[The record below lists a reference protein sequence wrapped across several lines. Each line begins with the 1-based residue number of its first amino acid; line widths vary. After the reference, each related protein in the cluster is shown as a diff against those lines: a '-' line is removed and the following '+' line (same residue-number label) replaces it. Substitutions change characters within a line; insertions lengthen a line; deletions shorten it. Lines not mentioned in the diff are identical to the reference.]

1 MPFLRN
7 IASGIRSLF
16 QRKRAERELDEELR
30 GFMEMAAEE
39 RMKQG
44 GSQKDALHAVRL
56 ERGSLEAAKELVRSA
71 GWESLLETSWRDLRY
86 GIRVL
91 RASPGFATIALLT
104 LTLGLGIN
112 CAIFTVVD
120 AVLLR
125 PLPYPN
131 SERLVLVDRH
141 FPEGTFPAT
150 SATKFLFWQEH
161 SRSFESIAAYAFAS
175 SGVNLTGTGEPEPL
189 RSLRVSADF
198 FRTLGV
204 RLVLGRGFTPEEDR
218 LGGPNAVVLSN
229 ELWQRFFGRD
239 RGIVG
244 RVITLGGQL
253 WTVVGVAPPGFSF
266 TPAADVWMPLRAQI
280 NPHDQTNVFSV
291 LGRLHAGVSYAQADQ
306 DVRAL
311 GEQFR
316 RRYPDLMGPH
326 ETVTTQ
332 SYQNVIVGDAR
343 PDLLLVLGAAGF
355 VLLIACANLANL
367 LLSRS
372 TSRHKEMAVRLAL
385 GATRLRL
392 TRQLFIESGLLA
404 VAGGGLGLAAA
415 WGLLPLVLRLAP
427 QNLPRLHEVHMNWQ
441 TWIFAFAAALVT
453 GIVFGLVPALRGP
466 KADLR
471 DALHESMG
479 RASASHGVAR
489 LQRLLIIG
497 EVAVSAVLLIGA
509 GLLIRTFWQL
519 QQVSPGF
526 VSHNVLTAQ
535 MTLDAQRYSKTE
547 AVARLENKALV
558 RLESLPGVK
567 AAAAVSNLPSEFG
580 IEMNFAIEENP
591 SGGDPSGS
599 TQWRAITPHYLEVM
613 RIPVLRGRGL
623 KDRDNESGAPVVLIN
638 QALAERF
645 FRGQDPLGQHIIIG
659 AGAEAIGLADRPR
672 EIVGIVGNTKELGLA
687 HAAPP
692 TFFVPAP
699 QVQDG
704 LTALVNR
711 MIPLVWVVRTS
722 GDPRLST
729 RAIQQCLVSVATQE
743 APYDFRTMDEVLSAS
758 IAQQRFNM
766 LLLGFFAALAVALG
780 GVGLY
785 GVLSYLVA
793 QRTHEIGIRIALGAS
808 RREVMHL
815 VLTNGLRMTL
825 VGLGLGIIAAVGLS
839 HLLAGMLF
847 GVRPTDPQT
856 FVTVSIVLT
865 TVALLASYIPARYA
879 TKVDPMVALRHE

>member
-1 MPFLRN
+1 MPLLRN

-16 QRKRAERELDEELR
+16 QKQRARRELDEELS
-30 GFMEMAAEE
+30 GFMAMAAEE
-39 RMKQG
+39 SMKQG
-44 GSQKDALHAVRL
+44 RSERDALRAVRL
-56 ERGSLEAAKELVRSA
+56 ERGTIEAAAEVVRSA
-71 GWESLLETSWRDLRY
+71 GWESILETSWRDLCY
-86 GIRVL
+86 GLRVL

-104 LTLGLGIN
+104 LALGLGIN

-125 PLPYPN
+125 PLPYPD

-150 SATKFLFWQEH
+150 SATKFRFWQEH
-161 SRSFESIAAYAFAS
+161 SRSFESMAGYAFAS
-175 SGVNLTGTGEPEPL
+175 SGVNLTGAGEPEPL
-189 RSLRVSADF
+189 RSMQVSANF

-218 LGGPNAVVLSN
+218 PEGPNAVVLSN
-229 ELWQRFFGRD
+229 ELWQRHFGGD
-239 RGIVG
+239 RGIIG

-253 WTVVGVAPPGFSF
+253 WTIVGVAPPGFSS
-266 TPAADVWMPLRAQI
+266 TPAADVWTPLRAQT
-280 NPHDQTNVFSV
+280 NPHDQTNVCSV
-291 LGRLHAGVSYAQADQ
+291 LGRLRAGVSHAQADQ
-306 DVRAL
+306 DVRAV
-311 GEQFR
+311 GEQLR
-316 RRYPDLMGPH
+316 REYPDLMAPH

-332 SYQNVIVGDAR
+332 SYQKVIVGDVR

-372 TSRHKEMAVRLAL
+372 TGRHKEMAVRLAL

-392 TRQLFIESGLLA
+392 TRQLLIESGLLA

-415 WGLLPLVLRLAP
+415 WGLLPLLLRLAP
-427 QNLPRLHEVHMNWQ
+427 QDLPRIHEVHMNWQ
-441 TWIFAFAAALVT
+441 VWIFAFAAALVT

-466 KADLR
+466 KTDLR

-479 RASASHGVAR
+479 RASAGRGVAR

-519 QQVSPGF
+519 QHVSPGF
-526 VSHNVLTAQ
+526 VAHNVLTAQ

-547 AVARLENKALV
+547 AVARLEDRALV

-567 AAAAVSNLPSEFG
+567 AAATVSSLPSEFG
-580 IEMNFAIEENP
+580 VQMNFAIEENP

-599 TQWRAITPHYLEVM
+599 TQWRAISPHYLQVM

-623 KDRDNESGAPVVLIN
+623 TDRDNESGAPVVLIN
-638 QALAERF
+638 EALAETF

-659 AGAEAIGLADRPR
+659 AGAEVFGLADHTR
-672 EIVGIVGNTKELGLA
+672 EIVGIVGNTKELGFA

-692 TFFVPAP
+692 TLFVPSS

-722 GDPRLST
+722 GDPQLFA
-729 RAIQQCLVSVATQE
+729 RAIQQSLMTVATQE
-743 APYDFRTMDEVLSAS
+743 APYNFRTMDEVLSAS

-766 LLLGFFAALAVALG
+766 LLLGLFAALAVALG
-780 GVGLY
+780 AVGLY

-808 RREVMHL
+808 RREVLHL
-815 VLTNGLRMTL
+815 VLTNGLRMTSL
-825 VGLGLGIIAAVGLS
+825 GLGLGIVAALGLNRLLVGL
-839 HLLAGMLF
+839 LF
-847 GVRPTDPQT
+847 GVKATDPQT
-856 FVTVSIVLT
+856 FASVSIILAA
-865 TVALLASYIPARYA
+865 VASLASYIPARRA
-879 TKVDPMVALRHE
+879 TKVDPMVALRYE